1 MLDFLAVCIAIFFLI
16 QASEY
21 LFKKKYIGSETSRKL
36 IHMGTGVIVAF
47 TPYFLEWREI
57 QLLSIAFLLV
67 IGVSSKFRV
76 FRSIH
81 SVKRITKG
89 EILYPIGIGICAFLE
104 PANWIFTA
112 AILHLAIADALAAV
126 VGLKWGK
133 RTKYM
138 LLSHGKSMLGSMTF
152 FYVSMAIM
160 FSAYLFVE
168 PENLPDTFLLLIV
181 APAILT
187 LLENISWYG
196 SDNVTIP
203 VMAIVLL
210 SGLPG

>member
-67 IGVSSKFRV
+67 IGVSSKFRD

-89 EILYPIGIGICAFLE
+89 EILYTIGIGIC
-104 PANWIFTA
+104 
-112 AILHLAIADALAAV
+112 ALAAV